1 MINISIQNGLKY
13 QVDNNT
19 FEHCSI
25 EEGIKYLKGIYT
37 NKERFL
43 ERYYKPQYAYN
54 NEFLNILLDDLLSKY
69 DDAKP
74 YTYSEAF
81 SIKSDEYKSLVF
93 GSIDINEMINNLG
106 HTRIN
111 TAGKQVKHKQY
122 DTSGN
127 FTGYKEYDNIY
138 ETHEI
143 NGEKLGL
150 SEKLYAVKCWCTST
164 NKEHWIWIEDKYKND
179 PLEAIAS
186 TFRIHEN
193 LVPHI
198 KELKRQGD
206 ILLVELTNDDIEP
219 EGDIISLTS
228 EQYFSLLT
236 AQS

>member
-1 MINISIQNGLKY
+1 MINISLQNGLKY
-13 QVDNNT
+13 SVDNNV
-19 FEHCSI
+19 FELCSI
-25 EEGIKYLKGIYT
+25 SEGIKYLKGIYT

-43 ERYYKPQYAYN
+43 ERYYKPQYLYN
-54 NEFLNILLDDLLSKY
+54 NEYLNILLDDLLNKY

-74 YTYSEAF
+74 YTYAEAF
-81 SIKSDEYKSLVF
+81 VIKNEAYKSLVF

-111 TAGKQVKHKQY
+111 TAGKQVKHKQF
-122 DTSGN
+122 DNSGN
-127 FTGYKEYDNIY
+127 FIGYKEYDNVY
-138 ETHEI
+138 ETHAI
-143 NGEKLGL
+143 NSNKLGL
-150 SEKLYAVKCWCTST
+150 TEELYAVKCWCTST

-206 ILLVELTNDDIEP
+206 ILLVELNNDIEP
-219 EGDIISLTS
+219 EGNIISLNS